1 MYYLPYNVIESLA
14 VCMYGFDGKT
24 TINTWS
30 VGDANMASKTLVY
43 SNGGSSV
50 IVMANF
56 TNAESTATCNVPAQG
71 EWKNLI
77 TGAAVTLSSA
87 TYTTT
92 LAPGDYVVLVK
103 E

>member
-1 MYYLPYNVIESLA
+1 MSA
-14 VCMYGFDGKT
+14 
-24 TINTWS
+24 
-30 VGDANMASKTLVY
+30 KTLVY
-43 SNGGSSV
+43 STSAGSV

-56 TNAESTATCNVPAQG
+56 TNSSSNASCNVPVQG

-77 TGAAVTLSSA
+77 TGAAVTLGSA